1 MSGVVPVKAL
11 SYLHINLPYICTNDI
26 LKHMRTTLNIDDE
39 LLKRVKKKAAV
50 TGKTM
55 TQIVEEALLKEVAG
69 VAEKPGRFKLDWVTV
84 EGPPAPGVDLSDR
97 DSLYDTM
104 EHRR

>member
-1 MSGVVPVKAL
+1 MPYQHSL
-11 SYLHINLPYICTNDI
+11 LTYICAGNI

-39 LLKRVKKKAAV
+39 LMKRVKEKAAV

-55 TQIVEEALLKEVAG
+55 TQIVEEALLREVAG
-69 VAEKPGRFKLDWVTV
+69 VAERPASFKLHWVTA

-97 DSLYDTM
+97 DSLYDAM